1 MNSARGTRTVRLQ
14 RKQSG
19 FDFSV
24 KGGREHGIP
33 VVVSWIKEN
42 GAAGK
47 KVGGA
52 GSHDLAFMLL
62 LACMH
67 AASSLN
73 LGDEILAVNGQS
85 LNGLTHKEAVTR
97 LKGAGSALILRV
109 RPNQTLGGK

>member
-42 GAAGK
+42 GAAGN

-52 GSHDLAFMLL
+52 GPHGVNALCFV
-62 LACMH
+62 CGC
-67 AASSLN
+67 SLV
-73 LGDEILAVNGQS
+73 LEPG
-85 LNGLTHKEAVTR
+85 R
-97 LKGAGSALILRV
+97 
-109 RPNQTLGGK
+109 

>member
-42 GAAGK
+42 GAAGM

-52 GSHDLAFMLL
+52 GSH
-62 LACMH
+62 
-67 AASSLN
+67 
-73 LGDEILAVNGQS
+73 V
-85 LNGLTHKEAVTR
+85 
-97 LKGAGSALILRV
+97 
-109 RPNQTLGGK
+109 

>member
-42 GAAGK
+42 GAAGE

-52 GSHDLAFMLL
+52 GLHEFCVCYFVAQPR
-62 LACMH
+62 H
-67 AASSLN
+67 
-73 LGDEILAVNGQS
+73 
-85 LNGLTHKEAVTR
+85 
-97 LKGAGSALILRV
+97 
-109 RPNQTLGGK
+109 

>member
-33 VVVSWIKEN
+33 VVVSWIKDN

-52 GSHDLAFMLL
+52 GSLGVKVLFYAR
-62 LACMH
+62 
-67 AASSLN
+67 SLVF
-73 LGDEILAVNGQS
+73 EPW
-85 LNGLTHKEAVTR
+85 R
-97 LKGAGSALILRV
+97 
-109 RPNQTLGGK
+109 